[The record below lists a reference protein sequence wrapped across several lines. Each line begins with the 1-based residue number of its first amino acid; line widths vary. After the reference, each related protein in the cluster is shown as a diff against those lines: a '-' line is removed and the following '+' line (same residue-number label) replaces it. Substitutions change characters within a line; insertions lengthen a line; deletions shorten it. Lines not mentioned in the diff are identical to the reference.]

1 MSRKAEETN
10 PALVT
15 PEIEALADAVRGDVG
30 PAGVERALAV
40 FREAGSAAT
49 GTVPLSRRRR
59 DNWRPA
65 RRRFP
70 TRVPL
75 QAALGVVLAGAT
87 LGGAALAAGTGGLP
101 DPFGPA
107 ESPGPRPGCK
117 LHALPAVPMR
127 GRTGPPCHRHP
138 CPRARPCRT
147 SQHRATASRCAT
159 HGPRATASTKVRR
172 SGGWRRPR
180 AETMRWMPTV
190 PRCPVRTTLLLRRPE
205 SRRGRPRRGR
215 RRTARRPLPH
225 EAGARSTPPAPVSV
239 RSRTGGSAG
248 RPKCRCR
255 HQG

>member
-107 ESPGPRPGCK
+107 ESPGPRPGVQ
-117 LHALPAVPMR
+117 AP
-127 GRTGPPCHRHP
+127 RTPGSTDAGPD
-138 CPRARPCRT
+138 
-147 SQHRATASRCAT
+147 
-159 HGPRATASTKVRR
+159 
-172 SGGWRRPR
+172 
-180 AETMRWMPTV
+180 
-190 PRCPVRTTLLLRRPE
+190 RTTLSPAPMPSGSAMSHEPAPGNRVALCHARAKGNGKHQGTAFRRLAEAAGGDDAVDAYCSALSGADDAAP
-205 SRRGRPRRGR
+205 SAPGKSAGTPATGPSKDRPAASPSRGRSAEHTPG
-215 RRTARRPLPH
+215 AGQRP
-225 EAGARSTPPAPVSV
+225 
-239 RSRTGGSAG
+239 
-248 RPKCRCR
+248 
-255 HQG
+255 